1 VNLGVEFCGVKFKNP
16 VFTASGVFNSGREFE
31 SVVDLNQ
38 IGGIIVKGVA
48 SIPWKGNPSP
58 RIAETYGGMLNSVG
72 LQNPGV
78 DVFIK
83 EDIPFLRQYDTKII
97 VNLAGRT
104 VSEYVEVVEKLRD
117 ADVDML
123 ELNISCPNVKEGGV
137 AFGIDPKMAELVTRE
152 VKKVAR
158 QPLIVKLSPNVTDI
172 ASIARAVEAGGADG
186 ISLINTLIGMKID
199 IHKRRAV
206 LARKMGGFSGPAI
219 KPVAVRM
226 VYQVSNA
233 TNLPIIGLG
242 GIMTG
247 DDAIEFMMA
256 GANAIA
262 VGTANLLNPR
272 ATMDVLDG
280 IKKYMNSYNILDINE
295 IVGIIE
301 GDLLEENIWIRTN

>member
-1 VNLGVEFCGVKFKNP
+1 MNLGVEFCGVKFKNP
-16 VFTASGVFNSGREFE
+16 VFTASGTFNSGKEFAPI
-31 SVVDLNQ
+31 VDLSQ
-38 IGGIIVKGVA
+38 IGGVIVKGVA
-48 SIPWKGNPSP
+48 STPWKGNPSP

-78 DVFIK
+78 DAFIR

-104 VSEYVEVVEKLRD
+104 ISEYCEVVEKLGD
-117 ADVDML
+117 ADVDLL

-137 AFGIDPKMAELVTRE
+137 AFGIDPHMAELVTRE
-152 VKKVAR
+152 VKKVAK

-172 ASIARAVEAGGADG
+172 TEIARAVEAGGADG

-199 IHKRRAV
+199 IHKRRTV

-226 VYQVSNA
+226 VYQVSKV

-272 ATMDVLDG
+272 ATMDVLEG

-301 GDLLEENIWIRTN
+301 

>member
-1 VNLGVEFCGVKFKNP
+1 MNLGVEFCGIKFKNP
-16 VFTASGVFNSGREFE
+16 VFTASGTFNSGKEYE
-31 SVVDLNQ
+31 GIVDLNQ
-38 IGGIIVKGVA
+38 IGGIVVKGVA
-48 SIPWKGNPSP
+48 STPWKGNPAP

-104 VSEYVEVVEKLRD
+104 IKEYCEVVEKLSD
-117 ADVDML
+117 ADIDML

-137 AFGIDPKMAELVTRE
+137 AFGVDPKMAARVTSE

-172 ASIARAVEAGGADG
+172 TEIAKAVESAGADG
-186 ISLINTLIGMKID
+186 LSLINTLMGMHID
-199 IHKRRAV
+199 IHRRQPI

-226 VYQVSNA
+226 VYQVSKA
-233 TNLPIIGLG
+233 CRLPIIGLG
-242 GIMTG
+242 GIMNG

-280 IKKYMNSYNILDINE
+280 ITNYMKSNNLLDINE

-301 GDLLEENIWIRTN
+301 

>member
-1 VNLGVEFCGVKFKNP
+1 MNLGVEFCGIKFKNP
-16 VFTASGVFNSGREFE
+16 VFTASGTFNSGKEFE
-31 SVVDLNQ
+31 SVVDLNS
-38 IGGIIVKGVA
+38 IGGIIVKGV
-48 SIPWKGNPSP
+48 SSTPWKGNPSP

-78 DVFIK
+78 DIFIK

-104 VSEYVEVVEKLRD
+104 ISEYCEVVEKLGD
-117 ADVDML
+117 ADIDML

-137 AFGIDPKMAELVTRE
+137 AFGIDPHMAELVTRE

-172 ASIARAVEAGGADG
+172 TEIARAVEAGGADG

-199 IHKRRAV
+199 IHKRRTV

-226 VYQVSNA
+226 VYQVSKV

-247 DDAIEFMMA
+247 EDAIEFMMA
-256 GANAIA
+256 GASAIA

-272 ATMDVLDG
+272 ATMDILDG
-280 IKKYMNSYNILDINE
+280 IKKYMNSYNMVDINE

-301 GDLLEENIWIRTN
+301 